1 MTMQAPESAGA
12 GYPVRVEIPYQEEYQ
27 RWMPLIKWLL
37 AIPHLVILYFL
48 NIAWGVVTFI
58 TAFIILFTEKYPEGL
73 FKFSVGFRR
82 WNLNTYTYI
91 LLLRDEYPPFS
102 MDAGLYPASL
112 EIDDPGRLN
121 RFLPF
126 VKWLLAIPHLI
137 IVAALGLVAFVLVII
152 ALFAILFTQ
161 KYPRGMFDFVVGYL
175 RWNER
180 VTGYYALFTDQYPPF
195 SLK

>member
-1 MTMQAPESAGA
+1 MTVQAPESA
-12 GYPVRVEIPYQEEYQ
+12 YPIRVDIPYQDEYA

-73 FKFSVGFRR
+73 HKFSVGFRR
-82 WNLNTYTYI
+82 WNLNAYAYI

-102 MDAGLYPASL
+102 MDPGQYPATL
-112 EIDDPGRLN
+112 EVDYQQPLN

-126 VKWLLAIPHLI
+126 VKWLLAIPHI
-137 IVAALGLVAFVLVII
+137 IILGALAIVTFILVII

-161 KYPRGMFDFVVGYL
+161 HFPRGMFDFVVGYL

-180 VTGYYALFTDQYPPF
+180 VTGYYALFTDEYPPF